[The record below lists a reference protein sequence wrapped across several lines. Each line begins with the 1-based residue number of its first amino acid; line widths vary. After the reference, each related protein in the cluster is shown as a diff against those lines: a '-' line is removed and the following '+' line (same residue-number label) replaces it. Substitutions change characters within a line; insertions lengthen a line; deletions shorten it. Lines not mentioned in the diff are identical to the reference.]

1 MSRDCTIFFK
11 NNVVQLKGFTN
22 MKQDI
27 QLKHNQERRIEL
39 KLYKKLKLFQHIK
52 NGIELKLPY

>member
-11 NNVVQLKGFTN
+11 NNVVHLKGFTN